1 MASEQALQIKKMHK
15 TVLGRVPLESPFYAL
30 HPATR
35 LVALVVLS
43 VTPLFIDIPEI
54 NIAYLIFLLLLFKI
68 GRVDI
73 SSLRIYLPLV
83 FTVALFMFT
92 MVFLFPGKDPSYHPI
107 RILFI
112 DSYYE
117 PVWWT
122 FVSYWRLMA
131 MLFGTILYF
140 STNRE
145 RDTLVALRALRLP
158 FAASYV
164 IGLSLRAAGMFM
176 EDLRIIRQAEQ
187 ARGLD
192 TAALSLRDKVKLYVM
207 YIIPL
212 LVIALRRADEI
223 SNALF
228 AKGYT
233 LTGKV
238 VGGGKRADYILS
250 HYRYRWIDYVLIVV
264 MLVIFVSVAIAQLRF
279 GVFRVNHSPL
289 NQYFLSLLGG

>member
-1 MASEQALQIKKMHK
+1 MEQTLEIKKMRK

-30 HPATR
+30 HPVTR
-35 LVALVVLS
+35 FTSLIVLS
-43 VTPLFIDIPEI
+43 VIPLFIDIPEI
-54 NIAYLIFLLLLFKI
+54 NVAYLLLLLVLFKI
-68 GRVDI
+68 GKVDI
-73 SSLRIYLPLV
+73 SSLRIYLPMI

-92 MVFLFPGKDPSYHPI
+92 MVFLFPGEDPSYHPI

-112 DSYYE
+112 NSYYE

-122 FVSYWRLMA
+122 FISYWRLMA
-131 MLFGTILYF
+131 MLFGTIIYF

-158 FAASYV
+158 FAVSYV
-164 IGLSLRAAGMFM
+164 IGLSLRSAGMFM
-176 EDLRIIRQAEQ
+176 EDLHTIREAEQ

-192 TAALSLRDKVKLYVM
+192 TAALSLGDKVKLYVM

-212 LVIALRRADEI
+212 MVIALRRADEI

-233 LTGKV
+233 VSGKV
-238 VGGGKRADYILS
+238 VGGGKRADFILS
-250 HYRYRWIDYVLIVV
+250 HYHYRILDYILIAGLLLLFVG
-264 MLVIFVSVAIAQLRF
+264 VIIAQYRF
-279 GVFRVNHSPL
+279 GLFRLEHSPL
-289 NQYFLSLLGG
+289 NQYFLSLLGAS